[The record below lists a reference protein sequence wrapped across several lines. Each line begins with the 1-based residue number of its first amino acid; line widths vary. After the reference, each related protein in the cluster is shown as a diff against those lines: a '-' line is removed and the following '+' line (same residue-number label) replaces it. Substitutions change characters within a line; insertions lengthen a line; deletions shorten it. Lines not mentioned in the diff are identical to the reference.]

1 MLIDARGRSH
11 RHLYHTGS
19 NYGTPDGVRNAL
31 VVREL

>member
-19 NYGTPDGVRNAL
+19 KHGTPDGVRNAL